1 MTHAHTHHHIL
12 GLDLGIPFIA
22 MIETLSPRRLGS
34 KVTKRFEKLPNFEKK
49 PNQVPSQKNMSK
61 LKLRTS

>member
-1 MTHAHTHHHIL
+1 
-12 GLDLGIPFIA
+12 